1 MPIDSRL
8 PRGAVTERQR
18 AALLALSDER
28 DLWLRRVLAAWRE
41 GYEQSRR
48 GSYRDGYDLGFDHG
62 YAARQD
68 CRAFVKG
75 IIEGFEAG
83 TAERLRWLETSRDRE
98 RVRHLAS
105 HPVRKAAAS

>member
-1 MPIDSRL
+1 MPLDRRL
-8 PRGAVTERQR
+8 PRGAVSERQR

-28 DLWLRRVLAAWRE
+28 DLWLRRVLGAWRE
-41 GYEQSRR
+41 GYQR
-48 GSYRDGYDLGFDHG
+48 GRGGTYAEGYDFGFDHG

-68 CRAFVKG
+68 ERAFVRG

-83 TAERLRWLETSRDRE
+83 TAERLRWLEASRDRE